1 MLTVIRGYAVHGHQ
15 YISRILRTSWQQV
28 SWLVISDMILLT
40 HKIKGIF
47 CFRYTLKKI
56 LATAENWQKDF
67 TPFFARLPYARC
79 IQIYWPNPPTGGNY
93 MLLISLNNVVHIS
106 NSNQDLIFRFSA
118 IHLDLFLKYLKRFQM
133 TSYCK

>member
-28 SWLVISDMILLT
+28 SWLAISDMILLT

-67 TPFFARLPYARC
+67 TPFLLVFPTHVALKY
-79 IQIYWPNPPTGGNY
+79 IGQIPLREEIICY
-93 MLLISLNNVVHIS
+93 
-106 NSNQDLIFRFSA
+106 
-118 IHLDLFLKYLKRFQM
+118 LFLL
-133 TSYCK
+133 TT

>member
-15 YISRILRTSWQQV
+15 YLSRILRTSWQQV

-40 HKIKGIF
+40 HKIKGIL

-79 IQIYWPNPPTGGNY
+79 IKIYWPNPPTGGNY
-93 MLLISLNNVVHIS
+93 MLLISLSKVVHIA
-106 NSNQDLIFRFSA
+106 NRIQNLILRLIFLYISTKISNDFV
-118 IHLDLFLKYLKRFQM
+118 L
-133 TSYCK
+133 

>member
-1 MLTVIRGYAVHGHQ
+1 MLTIIPGYAVHGHQ
-15 YISRILRTSWQQV
+15 YLSRILRTSWQQV

-79 IQIYWPNPPTGGNY
+79 IKLYWPNPPTGGNY
-93 MLLISLNNVVHIS
+93 MLLISLNDVVHIA
-106 NSNQDLIFRFSA
+106 NRIQNLILRFMLREILIRFSA
-118 IHLDLFLKYLKRFQM
+118 IHLDLFVHI
-133 TSYCK
+133 

>member
-79 IQIYWPNPPTGGNY
+79 IKLY
-93 MLLISLNNVVHIS
+93 
-106 NSNQDLIFRFSA
+106 
-118 IHLDLFLKYLKRFQM
+118 
-133 TSYCK
+133 